1 MGTDQNTTSLTGV
14 GSPLGGT
21 YQWQVGPRL
30 SFQGPAMGQNV
41 SIVGTGPSVSGMD
54 TFVSVTYTVNGTSAT
69 ASIRVT
75 VEVPTQFVAENFPGG
90 PGWTTTVTG
99 TSSGYL
105 TTMTYYI
112 YAQGPLGQIQI
123 EVPNITVTEV
133 LQTISGLANTVL
145 TPPDNIPKTGTSD
158 LNGTVLDFLSAVGI
172 GGLPGNFAGSRTQNW
187 TLSGY
192 ALSPVNTINYGTTYA
207 TTSVQTF
214 SH

>member
-112 YAQGPLGQIQI
+112 YAQGPLGVDVVSHRRQ
-123 EVPNITVTEV
+123 
-133 LQTISGLANTVL
+133 ISGGS
-145 TPPDNIPKTGTSD
+145 PSD
-158 LNGTVLDFLSAVGI
+158 GSCPTRPSRKVFRDELRWYLDRYPYRSCRAGTVNRVGHRNECVHPRNAWTCPYDGDILAHGGPLKTQSRPHLPLI
-172 GGLPGNFAGSRTQNW
+172 GT
-187 TLSGY
+187 
-192 ALSPVNTINYGTTYA
+192 
-207 TTSVQTF
+207 
-214 SH
+214 